1 MTVSIIAVVMAVL
14 GALIF
19 ALATNPKLSEIGRI
33 MFFCGLLVA
42 CLLLGGR
49 SVHIP

>member
-14 GALIF
+14 GALIY
-19 ALATNPKLSEIGRI
+19 ALATNPKLSELGRI
-33 MFFCGLLVA
+33 MFFCGLLVV
-42 CLLLGGR
+42 CLIMGGR